1 MAKVID
7 IKSRA
12 SATAEGKTPEQ
23 VRVFLENVHGVHHL
37 SRSTIARNLVAREP
51 WVVPSIASIE
61 RVMCD
66 ATLETHRM
74 PTANDPAWDA
84 AYDLRELAAEVYCY
98 ACDKRDGFRHE

>member
-12 SATAEGKTPEQ
+12 VADSSARFPNE
-23 VRVFLENVHGVHHL
+23 VRAFLVVAS
-37 SRSTIARNLVAREP
+37 SRNMSRARIARDIVAREP